1 MAQTLHNG
9 RTAYLGTKTN
19 SKKNGYLKKGKK
31 WYKKLNEIFTL
42 RFCVQTSLYDKN
54 YYDVR
59 VGVTVNIPWINEDN
73 TPYGDFYINIS
84 VRNGTQVYNDSV
96 EYFNTLTNWRM
107 LRDKMLKL
115 KQWRETY
122 SPEYLRSLPDNEQ
135 PSPPV
140 QIPLG
145 EVVIVNYVLSND
157 FLNRCKDLIG

>member
-1 MAQTLHNG
+1 
-9 RTAYLGTKTN
+9 
-19 SKKNGYLKKGKK
+19 
-31 WYKKLNEIFTL
+31 
-42 RFCVQTSLYDKN
+42 
-54 YYDVR
+54 
-59 VGVTVNIPWINEDN
+59 
-73 TPYGDFYINIS
+73 
-84 VRNGTQVYNDSV
+84 
-96 EYFNTLTNWRM
+96 
-107 LRDKMLKL
+107 MLKL